1 MGPEIIVFDLN
12 GTLLDLAVLDGH
24 FERIFGAASYREKWF
39 AQLQI
44 LWMSTVATG
53 TYQPFAKLAQAAL
66 EMLAAKESV
75 DLFSADEKAVASQ
88 LTELPAFAE
97 VPAALGQLRA
107 GGFRLVA
114 LTNGAR
120 PSAQAQLGY
129 AGIADAFEAIFSTD
143 DVERFKPAPEP
154 YLYVAKQL
162 DVKPEKL
169 LMVAAHAW
177 DVAGAHQVGLS
188 SAFVARPRQV
198 LNPLATKP
206 DHTVNDLAELVH
218 KLC

>member
-12 GTLLDLAVLDGH
+12 GTLLDLVVLDGH
-24 FERIFGAASYREKWF
+24 FARIFGSPGYREKWF
-39 AQLQI
+39 EQLQI

-53 TYQPFAKLAQAAL
+53 TYQPLAKLAQAAL
-66 EMLAAKESV
+66 EMLAARESV
-75 DLFSADEKAVASQ
+75 ELSSTDEKAVASQ

-97 VPAALGQLRA
+97 VPAALVQLRA

-120 PSAQAQLGY
+120 KTAQAQLEH
-129 AGIADAFEAIFSTD
+129 AGIADAFEAVFSTD

-154 YLYVAKQL
+154 YLHVAKQL
-162 DVKPEKL
+162 DVKPGKL

-177 DVAGAHQVGLS
+177 DVAGAHKAGLS
-188 SAFVARPRQV
+188 SVFVARPRQV

-206 DHTVNDLAELVH
+206 DYTVNDLAELAG

>member
-24 FERIFGAASYREKWF
+24 FERIFGSSGSRERWF
-39 AQLQI
+39 EQLQI
-44 LWMSTVATG
+44 LWMSTIAIG
-53 TYQPFAKLAQAAL
+53 TYQPFEKLAGAAL
-66 EMLAAKESV
+66 EMLAAKENFELSP
-75 DLFSADEKAVASQ
+75 ADEKIVLGQ
-88 LTELPAFAE
+88 LTKLPAFVE
-97 VPAALGQLRA
+97 VPEALGRLRA

-120 PSAQAQLGY
+120 KSAQAQLEH
-129 AGIADAFEAIFSTD
+129 AGIADAFEAVFSTD
-143 DVERFKPAPEP
+143 EVERFKPAPEP
-154 YLYVAKQL
+154 YLHVGKQL
-162 DVKPEKL
+162 DAKPGKL

-198 LNPLATKP
+198 LNPLAAKP
-206 DHTVNDLAELVH
+206 DYTVKDLAELASR
-218 KLC
+218 LC